1 MESNN
6 SFLLPTSYLAPIG
19 YYAVLLQNENCEIEQ
34 YEHFVKQSIRNRCD
48 IYGANGKLTLSIPKQ
63 RKASSKT
70 QIKDIKIAYHHP
82 WQKEHWKSIC
92 SAYRSSSY
100 FEFNEDLFIPFY
112 EKRETF
118 LLDFNLKLQEVV
130 FKCLQINDTSTLTK
144 SYQKQSSTNDFRN
157 SLFEVKN
164 SPKYHQVFEN
174 NCGFIPNLS
183 ILDLLFNKGP
193 ESADYLH
200 NLDISIEI

>member
-6 SFLLPTSYLAPIG
+6 PFRLSTSYLGPIG

-48 IYGANGKLTLSIPKQ
+48 IYGANGKLMLSIPKQ
-63 RKASSKT
+63 RKSSSK
-70 QIKDIKIAYHHP
+70 IIVKDLKISYHQP

-100 FEFNEDLFIPFY
+100 FEFYEDLFIPFY

-118 LLDFNLKLQEVV
+118 LLEFNLKLQEVV

-164 SPKYHQVFEN
+164 SPKYYQVFEN
-174 NCGFIPNLS
+174 NCGFITNLS

-193 ESADYLH
+193 ESEDYLH
-200 NLDISIEI
+200 NLDISI

>member
-1 MESNN
+1 M
-6 SFLLPTSYLAPIG
+6 
-19 YYAVLLQNENCEIEQ
+19 LQNENCEIEQ

-92 SAYRSSSY
+92 SAYRSSAY
-100 FEFNEDLFIPFY
+100 FEFYEDLFAPLYQIKVIY
-112 EKRETF
+112 
-118 LLDFNLKLQEVV
+118 LSDFNLKLQEVI
-130 FKCLQINDTSTLTK
+130 FKCLQIKDTSILTQ
-144 SYQKQSSTNDFRN
+144 SYQKQSISNDYRN
-157 SLFEVKN
+157 ATFQIKN
-164 SPKYHQVFEN
+164 QTKYHQVFEN
-174 NCGFIPNLS
+174 NCGFIANLS
-183 ILDLLFNKGP
+183 IIDLLFNLGP
-193 ESADYLH
+193 ESADYLN